1 MVEKAWQQKREASG
15 HLCPQETEN
24 IQEAWLGFKIS
35 RHHPSDPMLHPGSTS
50 DLATFQNMGD
60 GSHSNCNRNGLQ
72 RCIVLTKQNK
82 KQ

>member
-50 DLATFQNMGD
+50 RTWEMVHIQTATEMGF
-60 GSHSNCNRNGLQ
+60 NVALC
-72 RCIVLTKQNK
+72 
-82 KQ
+82 